1 MAALEVVLPTPP
13 LPEVT
18 TRILAK
24 VIHPKN
30 MEIGAFSR
38 VGVQL
43 PVGLENSRKYPLKAN
58 DVQHVAR

>member
-18 TRILAK
+18 TKILAK

-30 MEIGAFSR
+30 MEVGSFSR
-38 VGVQL
+38 AGVEV
-43 PVGLENSRKYPLKAN
+43 PVGLEKFAEVSVKGG
-58 DVQHVAR
+58 